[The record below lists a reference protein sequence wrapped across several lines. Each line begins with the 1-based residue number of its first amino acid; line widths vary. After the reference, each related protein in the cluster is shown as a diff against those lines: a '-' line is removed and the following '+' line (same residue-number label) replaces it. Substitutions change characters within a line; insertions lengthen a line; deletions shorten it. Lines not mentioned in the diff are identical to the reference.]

1 MNVIPVFK
9 PSFGDEEFT
18 QVRQALESGWVGL
31 GPKVAEFER
40 RFAAYIGVPH
50 GVGLSSGTA
59 ALDLAMRMAEVQERE
74 VITTPLTFVSTNHA
88 ILYNGGIPVFCDIE
102 PDTLNIDA
110 RKIEALVTP
119 RTRAIMV
126 VHYGG
131 HACEMD
137 AILEIA
143 QRHRLVVVEDCA
155 HATGGEYRG
164 RRLGSL
170 GDFACFSFHAVKNLA
185 MGEGGLV
192 TARREPDDALLRRL
206 RWVGISKSTWD
217 RSDQSSKRYSWYYD
231 VAELGFKCHLN
242 DIAAGIGLAQL
253 DKLERTNA
261 RRRAITEAY
270 NAAFKD
276 LDWLETP
283 VVKVY
288 AGSSYHNYV
297 VRTSHRDRLHTH
309 LAERG
314 ISTSVHYVPN
324 HHYDLYKPFGA
335 DVPVCDEVWTRIL
348 TLPLFPDLAEVD
360 VARVIEGVRTFVP
373 SVRG

>member
-1 MNVIPVFK
+1 MAVIPVFR
-9 PSFGDEEFT
+9 PSFGEEEFQ
-18 QVRQALESGWVGL
+18 QVREALQSGWVGL

-40 RFAAYIGVPH
+40 RFAAYIGVPY

-59 ALDLAMRMAEVQERE
+59 ALDLGLRMAGVQDRE

-88 ILYNGGIPVFCDIE
+88 ILYNGGVPVFCDIE

-110 RKIEALVTP
+110 DKVEALVTP

-131 HACEMD
+131 HACDMD
-137 AILEIA
+137 RILAIARRRE
-143 QRHRLVVVEDCA
+143 LVVIEDCA

-170 GDFACFSFHAVKNLA
+170 GHYGCFSFHAVKNLA

-192 TARREPDDALLRRL
+192 TARSEADDGLLRRL
-206 RWVGISKSTWD
+206 RWVGITKSTWD
-217 RSDQSSKRYSWYYD
+217 RSDPSSKRYSWYYD
-231 VAELGFKCHLN
+231 VSELGVKCHLN

-261 RRRAITEAY
+261 RRRAITERY

-276 LDWLETP
+276 LDWLATP
-283 VVKVY
+283 VEKEY
-288 AGSSYHNYV
+288 ATSSCHNYV
-297 VRTSHRDRLHTH
+297 VRTPHRDRLHTY
-309 LAERG
+309 LAQHQ

-324 HHYDLYKPFGA
+324 HHYDMYKPFRA
-335 DVPVCDEVWTRIL
+335 HVPVCDTVWQTIL
-348 TLPLFPDLAEVD
+348 TLPLFPDLDDAD
-360 VARVIEGVRTFVP
+360 LDRVIDRVRAFDPRAVL
-373 SVRG
+373 